1 MRITQVTY
9 VVQIA
14 DGPDFLTP
22 DDVAGMVARAIVEIG
37 PIAGIRFDEASD
49 LTEDE
54 WQALQDE
61 AIAED
66 RAVFV

>member
-1 MRITQVTY
+1 
-9 VVQIA
+9 
-14 DGPDFLTP
+14 
-22 DDVAGMVARAIVEIG
+22 MVARAIVEIG